1 MSSFH
6 AVNPNEPESLLR
18 IPRTG
23 ALSLSVQPS
32 VRYQVRYKYAAKS
45 AGEVASA
52 DGLTDGEALW
62 ARAGEL
68 RQWRSR
74 GVVSRV
80 TA

>member
-45 AGEVASA
+45 AGEVANA
-52 DGLTDGEALW
+52 GGGRDAGGLTDGEALW
-62 ARAGEL
+62 ARAENCDSGGE
-68 RQWRSR
+68 
-74 GVVSRV
+74 
-80 TA
+80 A

>member
-52 DGLTDGEALW
+52 DGGLTDGEALW
-62 ARAGEL
+62 ARAENCDSGGAE
-68 RQWRSR
+68 
-74 GVVSRV
+74 
-80 TA
+80 A